1 MPGTLI
7 IIYVFMLAPL
17 FRVSQEVDLGHHQ
30 PGTRSRCWLAIREK
44 SASHCGWGLG
54 TEGRCTNG
62 IQCLPE
68 IEQRQL
74 KLIGWRR
81 LYYLLLITISI
92 DTPVCIQ
99 HKYMRT
105 QSRHSTSHQ
114 KRRTWEYKCGG
125 RVNKRDVR
133 MKTLF
138 IESNKSQVE

>member
-1 MPGTLI
+1 MSQGPDPGAGWPSERNLH
-7 IIYVFMLAPL
+7 L
-17 FRVSQEVDLGHHQ
+17 S
-30 PGTRSRCWLAIREK
+30 
-44 SASHCGWGLG
+44 GWGLG
-54 TEGRCTNG
+54 TEGRCKNG

-81 LYYLLLITISI
+81 LYYLLLLTISI
-92 DTPVCIQ
+92 DTPVCI

-125 RVNKRDVR
+125 STSVSRSRVNKRDVR